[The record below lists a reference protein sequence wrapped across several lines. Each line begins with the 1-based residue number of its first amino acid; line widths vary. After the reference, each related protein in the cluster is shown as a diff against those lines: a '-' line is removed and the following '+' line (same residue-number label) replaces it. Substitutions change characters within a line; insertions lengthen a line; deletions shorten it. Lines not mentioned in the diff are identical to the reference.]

1 MIIVS
6 EKNAP
11 AIDVREPFKRKLK
24 VLLSPAIHEGLESI
38 AAGLSILPE
47 GGMSDDHEHEE
58 GEMFYVVKGSGKI
71 KCGEEEEG
79 LSAGTAVWVGPWT
92 SHQLINTGKSTL
104 KILWVLSPPGREG
117 LILEIAGGK
126 QDEAL

>member
-6 EKNAP
+6 EESAP
-11 AIDVREPFKRKLK
+11 GIDVKEPFKRNLK
-24 VLLSPAIHEGLESI
+24 VLLSPALHEGLDSI

-71 KCGEEEEG
+71 KCREGEEA
-79 LSAGTAVWVGPWT
+79 LSEGTAVWAEPWT

-104 KILWVLSPPGREG
+104 KILWVLSPPGREE
-117 LILEIAGGK
+117 LILEKAGRKTG
-126 QDEAL
+126 